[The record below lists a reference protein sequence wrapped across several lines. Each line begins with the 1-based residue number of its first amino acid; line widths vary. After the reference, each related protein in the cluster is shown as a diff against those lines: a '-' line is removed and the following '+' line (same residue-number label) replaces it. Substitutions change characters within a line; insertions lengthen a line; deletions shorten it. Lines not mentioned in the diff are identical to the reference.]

1 MGVVTRKGQVK
12 QSRVG
17 VTKCP
22 NLTAI
27 IFPMPFTCNVIWHC
41 HVIICNCRY
50 CCWLYQLQ
58 FAVVWGTL
66 FYSLFQI
73 KLFLFNNASWLFF
86 WYCSGFNIIMAI
98 ELLSVQFYLHVVQLA
113 YFQLLG
119 RNQFSSDFVNILMI
133 ILKAKSVR
141 VCVHT

>member
-1 MGVVTRKGQVK
+1 MDGVVTRKDQVK

-27 IFPMPFTCNVIWHC
+27 IFPMPFTCYVIWHC

-66 FYSLFQI
+66 FYDSLFQI
-73 KLFLFNNASWLFF
+73 KLFPVKNDSCIIFK
-86 WYCSGFNIIMAI
+86 YCSRFNIIMAI
-98 ELLSVQFYLHVVQLA
+98 EPLSVQLHLYVIASYFISCVQPC
-113 YFQLLG
+113 
-119 RNQFSSDFVNILMI
+119 
-133 ILKAKSVR
+133 K
-141 VCVHT
+141 HTYIHCQ